1 LCIGFN
7 FGVFM
12 FFTHRDRPFKLA
24 NRLTKEHLTALLV
37 GLFMCG
43 MTHAQTQADA
53 LNQRATAAMCAN
65 CHGTDGRVVQGSAI
79 PALAGMPRDDMLLQL
94 KEFKEGTR
102 PATVMHQI
110 AKGLT
115 DAQVQAI
122 ASYYAKTPR

>member
-1 LCIGFN
+1 MSSNHGDRSFSSARHGLSTGLFKSLFMGLCVGLL
-7 FGVFM
+7 
-12 FFTHRDRPFKLA
+12 LA
-24 NRLTKEHLTALLV
+24 N
-37 GLFMCG
+37 GS
-43 MTHAQTQADA
+43 HAQSKADM

-79 PALAGMPRDDMLLQL
+79 PALAGMPQDYMLLQL
-94 KEFKEGTR
+94 KEFKEGSR

-122 ASYYAKTPR
+122 ANYYASTPR